1 MSASL
6 LQLFMVRV
14 LVFFFFLPHL
24 MHKRN
29 VSPAHSTKPS
39 SANRRQMLPSE
50 SEEQFIFLAFMI
62 VSWLHLRRL
71 PPHALACLT
80 CWPTAFLPSV
90 NPFLLLIHPLAEM
103 EAAARRDSLYP
114 SLSNDRRSPYHF
126 EGSVI
131 SRLAERILSL
141 WPKTQTGDSAIW
153 KRKRKRKAFL

>member
-14 LVFFFFLPHL
+14 LVFFFSSPFDAQEKCISFSQHKTLIRHL
-24 MHKRN
+24 TTDVTQREWRAIH
-29 VSPAHSTKPS
+29 
-39 SANRRQMLPSE
+39 
-50 SEEQFIFLAFMI
+50 FLAFMI

-80 CWPTAFLPSV
+80 CWPTVFLPSV

-103 EAAARRDSLYP
+103 EVAARRDSLYP

-126 EGSVI
+126 KGSVI

-141 WPKTQTGDSAIW
+141 WPKSQTGDSAIW
-153 KRKRKRKAFL
+153 KWKRKRKAFL

>member
-1 MSASL
+1 MSAPL

-14 LVFFFFLPHL
+14 LVFFFSPHL

-39 SANRRQMLPSE
+39 FAIRRQMLPSE

-71 PPHALACLT
+71 LPHALACLT
-80 CWPTAFLPSV
+80 CRPTAFLPSV

-103 EAAARRDSLYP
+103 EAAAQQDSLCP
-114 SLSNDRRSPYHF
+114 SLSNDRRLPYHF
-126 EGSVI
+126 EGSVM

-141 WPKTQTGDSAIW
+141 WPKTQTGDGTKR
-153 KRKRKRKAFL
+153 KRKRKRKAVL